1 MADNYNLFFKELR
14 GSFSATELDELC
26 LELGYD
32 GGEVFTQPGNLSRMA
47 QDLQGYARRRGQEQQ
62 LLAAVAEARP
72 HLDLAPYGYK
82 PNQPPGSDNPPQ
94 PRVVPPQPG
103 VLPSPPQEKQVYLSY
118 AWGGE
123 REEFVNKLD
132 NAFKEKGITIIRDK
146 RNLGYHGRIR
156 EFMEQIGR
164 GKAVIAVVS
173 KKYLESPNCMFELTE
188 IAKNTDFA
196 DRVFPVILPDAEIYD
211 PIKRLGYVKYWET
224 KIAEFDSAMKEVSAM
239 NLDGFREEIDTYGA
253 IRANLPRLTYIL
265 KDMNTL
271 SPDMHEE
278 SGFQELFAAVEKKLA
293 E

>member
-1 MADNYNLFFKELR
+1 NTQEL
-14 GSFSATELDELC
+14 EELC

-32 GGEVFTQPGNLSRMA
+32 SGEVFRSTTNLSGMA
-47 QDLQGYARRRGQEQQ
+47 QDLQGYAKRRGQEQQ
-62 LLAAVAEARP
+62 LLAAVAALRP
-72 HLDLAPYGYK
+72 HLDLTPYGYAGGAGSSSTASSQTGQ
-82 PNQPPGSDNPPQ
+82 PAATTGTVVATPPGNPM
-94 PRVVPPQPG
+94 
-103 VLPSPPQEKQVYLSY
+103 VYISY

-132 NAFKEKGITIIRDK
+132 DAFKGKGITIIRDK

-156 EFMEQIGR
+156 EFMQQIGR
-164 GKAVIAVVS
+164 GKAVIAVIS

-211 PIKRLGYVKYWET
+211 PVKRLGYVKYWEN
-224 KIAEFDSAMKEVSAM
+224 KIAEFDAAMKEVSAM

-253 IRANLPRLTYIL
+253 IRAQLPRLTYIL

-278 SGFQELFAAVEKKLA
+278 SGFAELFAAVEKKLA